1 MNVFLSQNEWW
12 FNNFYNLLET
22 RCLSKVEKFTTYQ
35 LLGEELEYFVDG
47 FRSWRLPIWH
57 SEENEDGETVCI
69 VYADKEG
76 NTALLDEEN
85 NYTLDL
91 PAKKEKI
98 TVAIESAAWPFPTPK
113 EES

>member
-1 MNVFLSQNEWW
+1 M
-12 FNNFYNLLET
+12 
-22 RCLSKVEKFTTYQ
+22 R
-35 LLGEELEYFVDG
+35 
-47 FRSWRLPIWH
+47 I
-57 SEENEDGETVCI
+57 ENEDGETVCI

-91 PAKKEKI
+91 PAKKEKT
-98 TVAIESAAWPFPTPK
+98 TVATEPAAWPFPTPK